1 MKSVNRKMAAG
12 IAWMSLMRIG
22 VKGLGLVSSI
32 VLARLLVPADFGL
45 VAMAMSVILA
55 LELLREFSFDVALIQ
70 RQDADRSYYDTAW
83 TLNVLLGLLLASLLV
98 LAAFPT
104 AAFYNEPRLRNVML
118 VLALGM
124 LISGFENIGV
134 VAFRKDLAFHKE
146 FILRVAQKACAI
158 AITLPLAF
166 TLRSYWALV
175 IGTVS
180 SYALGVSISYYAH
193 PFRPRFSLAA
203 RKNLFAFSKWL
214 MVNNA
219 LWFVRDRSQDFVL
232 GRVSGPSA
240 LGLFTISYEISNLPT
255 TELVAPINRAV
266 FPGYAKMAH
275 DSTILAQ
282 GFLNVIGLVVVV
294 ALPAG
299 FGIAAT
305 SPVLVPVVLG
315 DKWLEAIPIVS
326 ILAIFGSL
334 NAMQTNCGSLHYA
347 MGKPHTLTMI
357 GVVQLVFL
365 LPSVIWSAYHYGA
378 VGIAWAY
385 LLNVALVIVPLNYGV
400 AMHRLRVPLTRMLAL
415 LWRPIAA
422 TALMYAAARL
432 YVEHM
437 ERASLLILLSAVLIG
452 ALVYSV
458 ALVLLWLAAGRP
470 DGVEKTFADK
480 FLLAAWNRIA
490 PARRTP

>member
-1 MKSVNRKMAAG
+1 MAAG

-22 VKGLGLVSSI
+22 VKGLGLISSV

-70 RQDADRSYYDTAW
+70 RQDSDRSFYDTAW
-83 TLNVLLGLLLASLLV
+83 TLNVLFGVMLASILV
-98 LAAFPT
+98 LVALPAAE
-104 AAFYNEPRLRNVML
+104 YYHEPRLRSVMS

-124 LISGFENIGV
+124 LVSGFENIGI

-146 FILRVAQKACAI
+146 FVLRVAQKACAI

-166 TLRSYWALV
+166 ALRSYWALV
-175 IGTVS
+175 IGTVC
-180 SYALGVSISYYAH
+180 SYVLGVAISYYAH

-203 RKNLFAFSKWL
+203 RKHLFAFSKWL
-214 MVNNA
+214 VANNA

-232 GRVSGPSA
+232 GRIAGSSA

-266 FPGYAKMAH
+266 FPAYAKMAE
-275 DSTILAQ
+275 DLSVLAQ

-294 ALPAG
+294 ALPSG

-305 SPVLVPVVLG
+305 APLLVPVMLG

-334 NAMQTNCGSLHYA
+334 NAMQTNCGSIHYA

-365 LPSVIWSAYHYGA
+365 LPSVIWSAFHYGA
-378 VGIAWAY
+378 IGIAWAY
-385 LLNVALVIVPLNYGV
+385 LFNVALVIVPLNYGV
-400 AMHRLRVPLTRMLAL
+400 ALYRLRLPPWRLLAL
-415 LWRPIAA
+415 LWRPAAA
-422 TALMYAAARL
+422 TGVMYGVVRVWVERSPQPSVVSLATAVAIGAATYAATLA
-432 YVEHM
+432 
-437 ERASLLILLSAVLIG
+437 
-452 ALVYSV
+452 AL
-458 ALVLLWLAAGRP
+458 WWAAGRP
-470 DGVEKTFADK
+470 DGVEKTFSER
-480 FLLAAWNRIA
+480 FLAAAWSRIS
-490 PARRTP
+490 PARRTQ

>member
-1 MKSVNRKMAAG
+1 MKTINMKIASG

-22 VKGLGLVSSI
+22 VKGLGLISSI

-83 TLNVLLGLLLASLLV
+83 TLNVLLGLLLATLLV
-98 LAAFPT
+98 LAAFP
-104 AAFYNEPRLRNVML
+104 AADYYNEPRLRSVMQ
-118 VLALGM
+118 VLAVGM

-146 FILRVAQKACAI
+146 FVLRVAQKACAI
-158 AITLPLAF
+158 AVTLPLAF
-166 TLRSYWALV
+166 VLRSYWALV

-180 SYALGVSISYYAH
+180 SYALGVGISYYAH

-203 RKNLFAFSKWL
+203 RKHLFAFSKWL
-214 MVNNA
+214 AANNA
-219 LWFVRDRSQDFVL
+219 LWFLRDRSQDFVL
-232 GRVSGPSA
+232 GRVGGPAA

-275 DSTILAQ
+275 DLSILAQ

-315 DKWLEAIPIVS
+315 DKWLEAVPIVS
-326 ILAIFGSL
+326 VLAIFGSL
-334 NAMQTNCGSLHYA
+334 NALQTNCCAIHYA
-347 MGKPHTLTMI
+347 MGRPRTLTLI
-357 GVVQLVFL
+357 GVIQLASL
-365 LPSVIWSAYHYGA
+365 LPSVIWSAYSYGPLG
-378 VGIAWAY
+378 VAWAY
-385 LLNVALVIVPLNYGV
+385 LINVALVIVPLNYGV
-400 AMHRLRVPLTRMLAL
+400 ALHRLRLPAHRLAAL
-415 LWRPIAA
+415 LWRPALATSAMYAIVHVWIEHAARPSVITLIAA
-422 TALMYAAARL
+422 VAL
-432 YVEHM
+432 
-437 ERASLLILLSAVLIG
+437 G
-452 ALVYSV
+452 GLVYTGT
-458 ALVLLWLAAGRP
+458 LVLLWLAAGRP
-470 DGVEKTFADK
+470 DGVEKTFTNK
-480 FLLAAWNRIA
+480 FLLAAWSRIA
-490 PARRTP
+490 PARHTR